1 MSQAVSPLFDRQ
13 FGVRFTI
20 TASFPLGG
28 LMLRSL
34 ILLIM
39 SVFMI
44 SSAYADGG
52 HVHPA
57 IPTLKKQ
64 VGSKITYGENTAT
77 LTFGPIDLPTGHGE
91 GDMGDSMPRFHFQ
104 LPEDKYLIGFKSAL
118 STVEGK
124 ELPRN
129 YLHHILMIN
138 NTKPS
143 VSCPGEPLFF
153 GGAGLE
159 MSETQFPDGY
169 GVKLAKD
176 DKLMTVVAFYH
187 GAPPTKNVLA
197 TFTMYFAP
205 KAKPVQAMD
214 IYQVGVNIV
223 CFTKFGDRPADQT
236 DEGIEIPVGVQV
248 RTAPLKFSMDGC
260 VKYAYPHGHDELLM
274 IALENKTKKQ
284 TLLRTVPDVEQDG
297 TLREFLPH
305 QVYKDS
311 QGFPISKAD
320 DYEMVMV
327 YHHSLQKSEPQHGM
341 GNYLLYMTPGTCPA
355 EKKTASAF

>member
-1 MSQAVSPLFDRQ
+1 MR
-13 FGVRFTI
+13 
-20 TASFPLGG
+20 
-28 LMLRSL
+28 RSL
-34 ILLIM
+34 VLFISLF
-39 SVFMI
+39 FMI
-44 SSAYADGG
+44 TSAYADGG
-52 HVHPA
+52 HEHHA

-64 VGSKITYGENTAT
+64 VGSKITYGENTAV

-91 GDMGDSMPRFHFQ
+91 GDMGDSMPRFNFQ

-118 STVEGK
+118 STVDGK

-169 GVKLAKD
+169 GVQLSAT

-187 GAPPTKNVLA
+187 GAPPTKDVIA

-205 KAKPVQAMD
+205 KAKPVKAMD
-214 IYQVGVNIV
+214 VYQVGVNIV

-236 DEGIEIPVGVQV
+236 DEGIEIGPGVQV

-260 VKYAYPHGHDELLM
+260 VKYAYPHGHDELLL

-284 TLLRTVPDVEQDG
+284 TLLRTIPDAERDG

-305 QVYKDS
+305 QVYRDG
-311 QGFPISKAD
+311 QGFPISKD
-320 DYEMVMV
+320 EDYEMVMV
-327 YHHSLQKSEPQHGM
+327 YHHSLQNTEAQHGM
-341 GNYLLYMTPGTCPA
+341 GNYLLYMTPGACS
-355 EKKTASAF
+355 ENGKTAAAH

>member
-1 MSQAVSPLFDRQ
+1 MSKSFVFL
-13 FGVRFTI
+13 I
-20 TASFPLGG
+20 ASFFLA
-28 LMLRSL
+28 S
-34 ILLIM
+34 
-39 SVFMI
+39 SV
-44 SSAYADGG
+44 YADGG
-52 HVHPA
+52 HDHHA

-91 GDMGDSMPRFHFQ
+91 GDMGDSMPRFYFQ

-138 NTKPS
+138 NSQPS
-143 VSCPGEPLFF
+143 LSCPGEPLFF

-159 MSETQFPDGY
+159 MAETQFPDGY
-169 GVKLAKD
+169 GVKLEKN

-187 GAPPTKNVLA
+187 GAPPTKNVIA

-205 KAKPVQAMD
+205 KSKPIQAMN

-236 DEGIEIPVGVQV
+236 DEGIEIRHGVQV
-248 RTAPLKFSMDGC
+248 HTAPLKFSTDGC
-260 VKYAYPHGHDELLM
+260 VKFAYPHGHDELLM

-284 TLLRTVPDVEQDG
+284 TLLRTVPDVERDG

-305 QVYKDS
+305 QVYRDG
-311 QGFPISKAD
+311 QGFPIAKGD

-327 YHHSLQKSEPQHGM
+327 HHHPLQKTELQHGM
-341 GNYLLYMTPGTCPA
+341 GNYLLYMTPGACPG
-355 EKKTASAF
+355 ENKTAATY

>member
-1 MSQAVSPLFDRQ
+1 MNQPASSVVNRQ
-13 FGVRFTI
+13 IGVRSNI
-20 TASFPLGG
+20 IVSLPLGG
-28 LMLRSL
+28 LMFRSL
-34 ILLIM
+34 MLFLAT
-39 SVFMI
+39 FFLI

-52 HVHPA
+52 HDHHA

-64 VGSKITYGENTAT
+64 VGSKIAYGENTAT

-91 GDMGDSMPRFHFQ
+91 GDMGDSMPRFYFQ

-138 NTKPS
+138 NSQPS
-143 VSCPGEPLFF
+143 ISCPGEPLFF

-159 MSETQFPDGY
+159 MAETHFPEGY
-169 GVKLAKD
+169 GVKLEKN

-187 GAPPTKNVLA
+187 GAPPTKNVIA

-205 KAKPVQAMD
+205 KAKPVQAMN

-223 CFTKFGDRPADQT
+223 CFTKFGDRPSDQT
-236 DEGIEIPVGVQV
+236 DEGIEIRHGVQV
-248 RTAPLKFSMDGC
+248 HTAPLKFSASGC
-260 VKYAYPHGHDELLM
+260 VKFAYPHGHDELLM

-284 TLLRTVPDVEQDG
+284 TLLRTVPDVERDG

-305 QVYKDS
+305 QVYRDP
-311 QGFPISKAD
+311 QGFPISKDD

-327 YHHSLQKSEPQHGM
+327 HHHPLQKTELQHGM
-341 GNYLLYMTPGTCPA
+341 GNYLLYMTPGACPA
-355 EKKTASAF
+355 QSASVTQ

>member
-1 MSQAVSPLFDRQ
+1 
-13 FGVRFTI
+13 
-20 TASFPLGG
+20 
-28 LMLRSL
+28 
-34 ILLIM
+34 
-39 SVFMI
+39 
-44 SSAYADGG
+44 
-52 HVHPA
+52 
-57 IPTLKKQ
+57 
-64 VGSKITYGENTAT
+64 
-77 LTFGPIDLPTGHGE
+77 
-91 GDMGDSMPRFHFQ
+91 MGDSMPRFNFQ
-104 LPEDKYLIGFKSAL
+104 LPEDKYLVGFKAAL
-118 STVEGK
+118 STIDGK

-169 GVKLAKD
+169 GVKLAKN

-187 GAPPTKNVLA
+187 GAPPTKNVIA
-197 TFTMYFAP
+197 TFTMEFAP
-205 KAKPVQAMD
+205 KAKPVKEME

-236 DEGIEIPVGVQV
+236 DEGIEIGPGVQV

-284 TLLRTVPDVEQDG
+284 TLLRTVPDVERDG
-297 TLREFLPH
+297 TIREFLSH

-327 YHHSLQKSEPQHGM
+327 YHHSLQKTEPQHGM
-341 GNYLLYMTPGTCPA
+341 GNYLLYMTPGACPQQNR
-355 EKKTASAF
+355 TASAN